1 MIYIFTDVLTS
12 HLPTWVAGPDSFA
25 CTRPSDFPSVKHMV
39 GLWKELS
46 PLACYC
52 CGAIIERGIRPF
64 MQNMK
69 EEIYGFS
76 PPILIT
82 ISS

>member
-25 CTRPSDFPSVKHMV
+25 CTRPSDFPSVERMV

-52 CGAIIERGIRPF
+52 CGAIIEHGIKPF
-64 MQNMK
+64 NA
-69 EEIYGFS
+69 EREGGDIWFFS
-76 PPILIT
+76 PNT
-82 ISS
+82 NHYF